1 MTSLL
6 RYSLILVLLS
16 FFVSCGSKSKVK
28 LPDMN
33 RSYSKRSKKPFGTYV
48 AYSMLATKYRQ
59 SDFFSISKSFTET
72 FQYNTEIVNGLYVII
87 AKRVLLTEKD
97 KDLLLEFV
105 SRGNQLFIAAEYIDE
120 QFLQKLDIE
129 PQYYTVKSIFQQ
141 QADTVG
147 PMRLT
152 AVSVKRTDSAKSQQY
167 NYFYFPFDAH
177 FVRPEQKGATV
188 LGTNDEASPNYISL
202 QHGNGRIYLHLNPEA
217 FSNYFLLSKQNK
229 AYAEEAFAYLPQE
242 RNLVYWDDYYRIGN
256 APNESFSMFDV
267 FLKNEM
273 LKWALFLAMA
283 LLTLYIAFASKRR
296 QRIIPLKTVNSN
308 DSVSFVE
315 TIGRLYLQKKD
326 NVNIAHKMTT
336 YFLEYIRTHYYLN
349 TAQLSAEFMSSL
361 SRKSGVPEKEVK
373 DFFLFIQ
380 QLQGSYKITDEE
392 LLEYNNRMQQFFT
405 HKREISSSKY
415 N

>member
-1 MTSLL
+1 
-6 RYSLILVLLS
+6 
-16 FFVSCGSKSKVK
+16 
-28 LPDMN
+28 MN
-33 RSYSKRSKKPFGTYV
+33 RSYSKRSKKPFGAYV
-48 AYSMLATKYRQ
+48 AYSMLSTKYRL
-59 SDFFSISKSFTET
+59 STFLSASKPFTET
-72 FQYNTEIVNGLYVII
+72 YQFNNETTNGLYVII

-105 SRGNQLFIAAEYIDE
+105 SNGNQLFIAAEYIDE
-120 QFLQKLDIE
+120 QLLDKLEIE

-147 PMRLT
+147 PMRYT
-152 AVSVKRTDSAKSQQY
+152 AVSVKRTDSIKPQQY
-167 NYFYFPFDAH
+167 NFFYFPFDAH
-177 FVRPEQKGATV
+177 FVRPEEKGAVV

-229 AYAEEAFAYLPQE
+229 AYAEEAFSYLPKE
-242 RNLVYWDDYYRIGN
+242 RSIVYWDDYYRIGS

-273 LKWALFLAMA
+273 LKWGLFLAMA
-283 LLTLYIAFASKRR
+283 LLVLYIAFASKRR
-296 QRIIPLKTVNSN
+296 QRMIPLKTVNSN
-308 DSVSFVE
+308 DSISFVE

-361 SRKSGVPEKEVK
+361 SRKSGVAETEVK
-373 DFFLFIQ
+373 DFFRFIQ
-380 QLQGSYKITDEE
+380 QLQESYKVTDEE
-392 LLEYNNRMQQFFT
+392 LLEYNNRMQQFL
-405 HKREISSSKY
+405 K
-415 N
+415 